1 MSAPRPT
8 RPIVAGMATMP
19 RRADLL
25 KGALGVVLPQVDELH
40 LFLDRF
46 EDVPAHAQ
54 HEKIRLYR
62 SQDHGDLRANGKLL
76 GLTACPR
83 DAIYFT
89 MDDDI
94 AYPANYVARM
104 SAHLA
109 RYGFAVALGV
119 HGLTLYPPIERYLE
133 SRRSTPRSKPLRVD
147 RAVHL
152 LGTDTAVF
160 PAWRADF
167 DVRQWEAFNMV
178 DLMFAREMARRKMP
192 RVIISR
198 RRAWVHDVE
207 PADGESIYA
216 QLKKDDS
223 RQTVLA
229 RELVEIDGAT
239 PLQPPGGWLTRA
251 RHTLKER
258 LGG

>member
-1 MSAPRPT
+1 MNTPRPT

-19 RRADLL
+19 RRAELL
-25 KGALGVVLPQVDELH
+25 KNALTVVLPQVDELH

-54 HEKIRLYR
+54 HEKIRIYR

-76 GLTACPR
+76 GLTAAPR

-109 RYGFAVALGV
+109 RYDFNVALGV
-119 HGLTLYPPIERYLE
+119 HGLTLYPPINRYLE
-133 SRRSTPRSKPLRVD
+133 SRRSTPRSKPLRID
-147 RAVHL
+147 RAVHF

-167 DVRQWEAFNMV
+167 DVRQWDAFNMV
-178 DLMFAREMARRKMP
+178 DLMFGREMARRKIP

-198 RRAWVHDVE
+198 PRSWVHDVA
-207 PADGESIYA
+207 PDDGHSIYA
-216 QLKKDDS
+216 QLKIDDS
-223 RQTVLA
+223 RQTILA
-229 RELVEIDGAT
+229 RKLVELDGAK

-251 RHTLKER
+251 RKTLKEKFD
-258 LGG
+258 